1 MAGID
6 LQMKPLVAAAFLLL
20 ALPTGNAQAAIDC
33 KKPENLT
40 ELQSCWKMQDAHRV
54 IALFRAAGESS
65 GYWKCLIDQFTLAGK
80 QAEAAK
86 NPIDTSDEYNRVI
99 IGAQVTCEPYFSAFE
114 ADLHK
119 EAGNQ
124 GYNYDVGNPDNLKL
138 LVYQLWFNAL
148 ADTASQ

>member
-1 MAGID
+1 
-6 LQMKPLVAAAFLLL
+6 MKPLVAAAFLLL
-20 ALPTGNAQAAIDC
+20 ALPTGHAQAAIDC

-99 IGAQVTCEPYFSAFE
+99 IGAQVTCEPTSAPSRPTSTKKPATKAITTMSE
-114 ADLHK
+114 TL
-119 EAGNQ
+119 
-124 GYNYDVGNPDNLKL
+124 
-138 LVYQLWFNAL
+138 
-148 ADTASQ
+148 TT